1 MNALEK
7 LTKHAADLAFEL
19 PDGTPVVKLGLIATL
34 YFKEG
39 YTAESKQ
46 RVAECFER
54 FYKEFAPHLKGQYFG
69 RYKKLTPSNF
79 GKSCSHILATG
90 PNEDVEW
97 LLSSA
102 STALEAA
109 EYSISTLNSFEVH
122 GDKVR
127 SYLKL
132 VMPWSFL
139 SEPSGLERYQEWLVY
154 LCNKVKAEH
163 GYGGLSSILPF
174 DYHSYMPTEFQL
186 AQQYTGLEVDSMAH
200 ISTLKLIEHIKG
212 INWFTVLGN
221 TFTERLGGED
231 AIRHAL
237 NGHGDVEV
245 QTYDQ
250 GLIIRAG
257 EYPELGAKD
266 DGLPAAYVAVNRV
279 ARPVRIPN
287 PDQLHSYSPYG
298 DCFDMESTAR
308 WYSRFDQ
315 KDSAPTSPAR
325 IEAGKRCP
333 QTGYWFSPAQQNS
346 RRYFTQGEIMPEFK
360 DSPWGATIWYWASA
374 T

>member
-7 LTKHAADLAFEL
+7 LTKHAPDLAFEL

-46 RVAECFER
+46 NVGKCFER
-54 FYKEFAPHLKGQYFG
+54 FYAEFGTQLKLQVY
-69 RYKKLTPSNF
+69 RRDKKLTSSNF
-79 GKSCSHILATG
+79 QKSLEQILATQ
-90 PNEDVEW
+90 PNEQYYW
-97 LLSSA
+97 SLSS
-102 STALEAA
+102 STGMKDAPDFCLSA
-109 EYSISTLNSFEVH
+109 LNSFEVH

-132 VMPWSFL
+132 VIPWSFL
-139 SEPSGLERYQEWLVY
+139 SEPNGVERYREWLIY
-154 LCNKVKAEH
+154 LCNQVKAEH
-163 GYGGLSSILPF
+163 GYGGLSSTLPY
-174 DYHSYMPTEFQL
+174 DYDGYMPIEYQL
-186 AQQYTGLEVDSMAH
+186 AQQYSGLEVDSMPFA
-200 ISTLKLIEHIKG
+200 SSLELLDHIKG

-221 TFTERLGGED
+221 TYVERLGGED

-237 NGHGDVEV
+237 SGQSDVEV
-245 QTYDQ
+245 LTYDQ

-279 ARPVRIPN
+279 VRPVRIPN

-298 DCFDMESTAR
+298 DCFEMESTAR

-315 KDSAPTSPAR
+315 EDSAPTSPAR

-346 RRYFTQGEIMPEFK
+346 RRHFTQGEIMPEFE
-360 DSPWGATIWYWASA
+360 DSPWGATLWYWSGA

>member
-90 PNEDVEW
+90 PNEEVEW
-97 LLSSA
+97 FLSSA

-163 GYGGLSSILPF
+163 GYGACRVSC
-174 DYHSYMPTEFQL
+174 HST
-186 AQQYTGLEVDSMAH
+186 
-200 ISTLKLIEHIKG
+200 I
-212 INWFTVLGN
+212 TV
-221 TFTERLGGED
+221 
-231 AIRHAL
+231 I
-237 NGHGDVEV
+237 
-245 QTYDQ
+245 
-250 GLIIRAG
+250 
-257 EYPELGAKD
+257 
-266 DGLPAAYVAVNRV
+266 
-279 ARPVRIPN
+279 
-287 PDQLHSYSPYG
+287 
-298 DCFDMESTAR
+298 
-308 WYSRFDQ
+308 
-315 KDSAPTSPAR
+315 
-325 IEAGKRCP
+325 CP
-333 QTGYWFSPAQQNS
+333 PSFN
-346 RRYFTQGEIMPEFK
+346 
-360 DSPWGATIWYWASA
+360 
-374 T
+374 